1 MGRAAILQRFTRL
14 DALFTTKAACLV
26 FLFYVRHKG
35 KTSSVQ
41 EEAVKSKIAVVA
53 LITTLALAV
62 VAAIAFAQEGGA
74 GGGPMH
80 PGMRRHFMGAGGG
93 EFGMYLHQLNLSD
106 DQKAHV
112 KQIFQ
117 NEKPTM
123 KPLMQQQRQTQQ
135 EMMQLVTSGN
145 FDAAKA
151 TAIANREAQTRVA
164 MEVEHAKMGAQI
176 YQMLNSDQRA
186 KVADMMAKH
195 QQRMEQHLQNQG
207 APAPSSDQ
215 Q

>member
-1 MGRAAILQRFTRL
+1 MGRAAILQRFTRI
-14 DALFTTKAACLV
+14 DALFTTKTAFLV
-26 FLFYVRHKG
+26 FLFYVGHKG
-35 KTSSVQ
+35 KTSSDQ

-53 LITTLALAV
+53 LVTALAV
-62 VAAIAFAQEGGA
+62 AVIAAIAFAQEGGG

-80 PGMRRHFMGAGGG
+80 RGMYRHMGADGG
-93 EFGMYLHQLNLSD
+93 EFGMFLHQLNLSD

-112 KQIFQ
+112 KQIFE

-123 KPLMQQQRQTQQ
+123 KPLMQQQMQARL
-135 EMMQLVTSGN
+135 EMMQLVTSGK
-145 FDAAKA
+145 FDEGKA
-151 TAIANREAQTRVA
+151 TVIANREAQKHVA
-164 MEVEHAKMGAQI
+164 MEVEHAKIGAQI
-176 YQMLNSDQRA
+176 YQLLNSDQRA
-186 KVADMMAKH
+186 KVAEMMAKH